1 MRLAPASRAFS
12 TNSLT
17 TDAGRS
23 TTSPAAIC
31 ELNSCGITRIGIGQ
45 SVKPKL
51 THVKV
56 KPLEQAEL
64 MLNEFSCA
72 PGLDMLFS
80 LLTLKPR
87 RIMSSPI
94 NYNRVFT
101 SRGSAGIF
109 LALTLLLAAC
119 GSSIATPAPTDT
131 TVPTETSSATG
142 LLGVFETSDASGVS
156 IPAQI
161 QVGDTWQ
168 QSFTMHGQMVIREGV
183 TADANGTISQSF
195 VATGLET
202 VAVPAGSFEAMK
214 VDTNIVFDLQ
224 LSMGGISLPMNFDAV
239 STNWWAPGIGWV
251 KSDAAADLEG
261 SDSIMWVIEL

>member
-1 MRLAPASRAFS
+1 
-12 TNSLT
+12 
-17 TDAGRS
+17 
-23 TTSPAAIC
+23 
-31 ELNSCGITRIGIGQ
+31 
-45 SVKPKL
+45 
-51 THVKV
+51 
-56 KPLEQAEL
+56 
-64 MLNEFSCA
+64 
-72 PGLDMLFS
+72 
-80 LLTLKPR
+80 
-87 RIMSSPI
+87 MSSPI

-131 TVPTETSSATG
+131 TVPTETSIATSPCANPYFPVVEGATWTYLATG
-142 LLGVFETSDASGVS
+142 TGEDSTWTATVSEVSETGFTLSTQFDELATTQQWACTPEGLAALQYGGGPEAVITASSLLGVFETSDASGVS

-161 QVGDTWQ
+161 QVGDAWQ
-168 QSFTMHGQMVIREGV
+168 QSFSMHGQMVIREGV

-261 SDSIMWVIEL
+261 SDSIMWLIELQSYSIP